1 MERGTL
7 QLINMRKDLEKYLK
21 TIETQGKDITGKDKQ
36 ILALK

>member
-21 TIETQGKDITGKDKQ
+21 TIEAQGKDIAAKD
-36 ILALK
+36 